1 MCLSF
6 ILARKEGTKE
16 GKKEGTK
23 EEGRKEG
30 RPTIDTQLTSLNN
43 K

>member
-16 GKKEGTK
+16 GTK
-23 EEGRKEG
+23 EEGRKKEG
-30 RPTIDTQLTSLNN
+30 RKTYYRYTIDES